1 MTVVA
6 QIVIRTMYFIA
17 MVCAIVGMW
26 FLFYGISNNV
36 NLLQSDAFHSFG
48 IGLAVVPAVI
58 VRCLE
63 KVLLG

>member
-1 MTVVA
+1 MLVVA
-6 QIVIRTMYFIA
+6 QIVIRTLYFIA

-26 FLFYGISNNV
+26 FLFQGIANNV
-36 NLLQSDAFHSFG
+36 DLVHSDALHSFG